1 MPVQTYTITVD
12 TSQESVRALRSAD
25 VYVEAINRALSTR
38 FFRVNNGSG
47 RTLNSDIG
55 SRVSLQWS
63 GQVNKQNG
71 TFNATDVAFITR
83 TVIAQ
88 MQSASRANGWDTD
101 RIVSGLPA
109 MGTGTTRPNLLVG
122 EPSIVRRIVRDGE
135 QPTDFSDTPTTIIP
149 RTIAS
154 GNGTGQAVPSTL
166 AVIGDRV
173 GGIVS
178 EYKTPVIAVSAAVV
192 VTVIG
197 VAAWKVFR

>member
-1 MPVQTYTITVD
+1 MGVTFTVYTAEGNID
-12 TSQESVRALRSAD
+12 RAWPFD
-25 VYVEAINRALSTR
+25 
-38 FFRVNNGSG
+38 
-47 RTLNSDIG
+47 
-55 SRVSLQWS
+55 
-63 GQVNKQNG
+63 
-71 TFNATDVAFITR
+71 
-83 TVIAQ
+83 
-88 MQSASRANGWDTD
+88 
-101 RIVSGLPA
+101 
-109 MGTGTTRPNLLVG
+109 
-122 EPSIVRRIVRDGE
+122 
-135 QPTDFSDTPTTIIP
+135 IIP